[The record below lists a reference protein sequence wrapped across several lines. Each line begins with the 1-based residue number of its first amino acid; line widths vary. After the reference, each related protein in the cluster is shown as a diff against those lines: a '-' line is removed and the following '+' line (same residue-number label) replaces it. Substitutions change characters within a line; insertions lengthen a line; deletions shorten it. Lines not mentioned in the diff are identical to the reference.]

1 MARSARRAVDTRRAW
16 GAWLLA
22 LSPAI
27 AALLFSATGALGQPE
42 ARLLEDG
49 RRLFVESGCYGC
61 HTVGK
66 YGTQGIASDL
76 SQVGAKYD
84 RAYLAKWL
92 EDPASQKPT
101 AHMPKLELGKPEAD
115 ALAAYLASLR

>member
-1 MARSARRAVDTRRAW
+1 MDRMARTAVHAVRGG
-16 GAWLLA
+16 GAGFLALPALAMLLLA
-22 LSPAI
+22 
-27 AALLFSATGALGQPE
+27 ATGASGQPA
-42 ARLLEDG
+42 ARLLENG
-49 RRLFVESGCYGC
+49 RRYFVDNGCYGC

-66 YGTQGIASDL
+66 YGTQGIAPDL

-101 AHMPKLELGKPEAD
+101 AHMPKLELGKADAD
-115 ALAAYLASLR
+115 ALAAYLSSLR